1 MFKSTN
7 GRFINYMITREV
19 LDRILNC
26 KTITNSLVLKYPITE
41 AVSDARDIVMQ
52 IDLSDL
58 EEFETACFFNR
69 LSNFLSLTKLYD
81 DFSITENNEIL
92 TIKDNNSKSSIDFVT
107 SSLSLMSDYS
117 FDPVQF
123 TKTEDAVSIQEFELS
138 SQEIAKLKTAGNT
151 LQNID
156 SLKLSNQGDELNV
169 RLESNNIY
177 AKVGDGFTI
186 VKDIPSTKQFQIS
199 IPFENF
205 IKLPTQNYKFFVKYN
220 SKNNSYRVLIHNL
233 DNDKIKILLSVNV

>member
-69 LSNFLSLTKLYD
+69 LSNFLSLTKL
-81 DFSITENNEIL
+81 
-92 TIKDNNSKSSIDFVT
+92 
-107 SSLSLMSDYS
+107 
-117 FDPVQF
+117 
-123 TKTEDAVSIQEFELS
+123 
-138 SQEIAKLKTAGNT
+138 
-151 LQNID
+151 
-156 SLKLSNQGDELNV
+156 
-169 RLESNNIY
+169 
-177 AKVGDGFTI
+177 
-186 VKDIPSTKQFQIS
+186 
-199 IPFENF
+199 
-205 IKLPTQNYKFFVKYN
+205 
-220 SKNNSYRVLIHNL
+220 
-233 DNDKIKILLSVNV
+233 